1 MSPARTQL
9 KRWADRLT
17 EEDAAIALSLV
28 RTLARQ
34 RRQTTREQEDREDL
48 ADARAAREEAAAKGT
63 IPWEQV
69 KAKHG
74 L

>member
-1 MSPARTQL
+1 MSATKTAL
-9 KRWADRLT
+9 KRWADRLSD
-17 EEDAAIALSLV
+17 EDAGIVLTLV
-28 RTLARQ
+28 RTLAR
-34 RRQTTREQEDREDL
+34 RRRSLERELEDREDL
-48 ADARAAREEAAAKGT
+48 VDVRASRTEAAAKGT